1 MNSSPDECQPR
12 HGHAGDISA
21 KEAEVGIL
29 PSHGNLAMPSLIPML
44 SSSAHDN
51 NFIQAF
57 LWTSQVPKADPLS
70 LSTCAFRAHV
80 SAPAY
85 QSPLRHH
92 RRQASHHVEV
102 KETLNARSE
111 YTNNQ
116 EDGKAEHR
124 INQYIIK
131 DEIGRGSF
139 GAVHLAVDQYGNEFA
154 VKEFSKS
161 RLRKRAQSN
170 ILRRPQGR
178 RRPGQLAAGLGLNA
192 PLHRHSASDIQT
204 GEEQGNPL
212 YLIKEEIAIM
222 KKLNHPNLVSL
233 IEVLDDP
240 DEDSLYMVLEMC
252 KKGVVM
258 KVGLGEKSDPYDP
271 ESCRCW
277 FRDLILGIEYLHAQG
292 VVHRDIKPDN
302 LLLTEDDVLKIVDF
316 GVSEMFE
323 KSSEMRTAK
332 SAGSPAFLP
341 PELCVTKH
349 GDISGKA
356 ADIWSMGVSL
366 YCLRFGRIPFEKSG
380 VLELYEAIKNDDLE
394 IEPNSEPEF
403 CDLMRRLLDKN
414 PSERI
419 AMQEI
424 REHSWVTK
432 NGTDPLLAAEE
443 NTSDLIEPPSE
454 TEVNHAITA
463 RMRNLLMMMK
473 AVKKFKGLLNQH
485 KRPIGLSE
493 TLGQGV
499 RTIHYSSAGSL
510 SAVDGI
516 SEPHL
521 RKSRSADLHDLRSV
535 EQALAAEGVHHE
547 ISPPDI
553 DAHRSMRG
561 KVDESAIAIDRHE
574 DTPHPTPKKSRS
586 DEVPTP
592 TPGILRENS
601 HEKGHAHDPLDSE
614 PLYLGI
620 GRGDQDAPEIMP
632 WDLVAE
638 SPTAADFSI
647 YETAYQQEIDRIR
660 AAQGHTATVYLTRR
674 VDSKKEYKQDKHM
687 VDAPSAAQVE
697 SSQPHTGFKNLL
709 DKAREEKPPVKEKI
723 LATGGTFSD
732 IASKAVANSKNLG
745 EDMSYKGGVALDNVL
760 EIATKKTKEM
770 SQDK

>member
-1 MNSSPDECQPR
+1 MNSSADECQPG

-29 PSHGNLAMPSLIPML
+29 PSHGNLAMRYLIPML
-44 SSSAHDN
+44 SSSTHDN
-51 NFIQAF
+51 NFITGISLDIPGTQGR
-57 LWTSQVPKADPLS
+57 PPLIKH
-70 LSTCAFRAHV
+70 L

-92 RRQASHHVEV
+92 RRQASQHREV

-139 GAVHLAVDQYGNEFA
+139 GAVHLAVDQYGKEFA

-178 RRPGQLAAGLGLNA
+178 RRPGQLAAGLGFNA

-240 DEDSLYMVLEMC
+240 EEDSLYMVLEMC

-258 KVGLGEKSDPYDP
+258 KVGLGEKSDPYST

-277 FRDLILGIEYLHAQG
+277 FRDLVLGIEYLHAQG

-341 PELCVTKH
+341 PELCVMKH
-349 GDISGKA
+349 GNISGKA
-356 ADIWSMGVSL
+356 ADIWSIGVSL
-366 YCLRFGRIPFEKSG
+366 YCLRFGRIPFEKTG

-394 IEPNSEPEF
+394 IEPNNEPDF
-403 CDLMRRLLDKN
+403 CDLMRRLLDKD
-414 PSERI
+414 PSKRI
-419 AMQEI
+419 TMQEI

-432 NGTDPLLAAEE
+432 NGTDPLLPAEE

-454 TEVNHAITA
+454 IEVNHAITT

-485 KRPIGLSE
+485 KRPTGFSNA
-493 TLGQGV
+493 LGHGV
-499 RTIHYSSAGSL
+499 RTVRHSSAGPL
-510 SAVDGI
+510 SSVDGT

-521 RKSRSADLHDLRSV
+521 HKSRSADLHDRWGV
-535 EQALAAEGVHHE
+535 KQALAAEGVHQD
-547 ISPPDI
+547 ISFPHM
-553 DAHRSMRG
+553 DANRSMRG
-561 KVDESAIAIDRHE
+561 EVDESAIAKDHHE
-574 DTPHPTPKKSRS
+574 QDTPRPTPKKSRF
-586 DEVPTP
+586 DEVPAP
-592 TPGILRENS
+592 TPELSREDF
-601 HEKGHAHDPLDSE
+601 HEKGHAHNPLDAE

-620 GRGDQDAPEIMP
+620 GRGDQDASEPTFQ
-632 WDLVAE
+632 DLIAE

-647 YETAYQQEIDRIR
+647 YETAYQQEVDRIR
-660 AAQGHTATVYLTRR
+660 AAQGQTATVYLTRR
-674 VDSKKEYKQDKHM
+674 VDDKKEYKQDKHM

-697 SSQPHTGFKNLL
+697 SSQPHTGFKVLL
-709 DKAREEKPPVKEKI
+709 DNAREEKPSAKEQM
-723 LATGGTFSD
+723 LAAGDTFSD

-745 EDMSYKGGVALDNVL
+745 KDLSDKGGTAVDKVL
-760 EIATKKTKEM
+760 EMATEKRKEM